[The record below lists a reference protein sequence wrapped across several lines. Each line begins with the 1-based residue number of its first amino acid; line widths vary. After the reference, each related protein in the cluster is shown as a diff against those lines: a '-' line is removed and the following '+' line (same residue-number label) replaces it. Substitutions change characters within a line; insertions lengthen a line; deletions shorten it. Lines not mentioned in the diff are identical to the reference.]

1 MNANGVSTSKLF
13 SLDGATILIT
23 GAASGIGACTASVCA
38 ALGANLILADVVDV
52 STLQAQ
58 LRAENCSVASAR
70 CDVTDRA
77 AVEKLLASSGS
88 IDAMVVCSG
97 ICPFDDWMD
106 ENWDDV
112 FERTNSVNVKGTVNC
127 VRAALPAMM
136 ERGRGRIVLVG
147 SLAGRTGGLLSGP
160 HYVAS
165 KGAVGALVRWFAR
178 LGAPRNVL
186 VNGVA
191 PGPVRTPMISGRNVN
206 MASIPLGRIAEPEE
220 LAGPIAFLCSPAASY
235 ICGAMLDVNGGVY
248 MS

>member
-1 MNANGVSTSKLF
+1 VIEKDDAASKLF
-13 SLDGATILIT
+13 SLNGVKILIA
-23 GAASGIGACTASVCA
+23 GAASGIGACTAAACA
-38 ALGANLILADVVDV
+38 ALGAELVLADILD
-52 STLQAQ
+52 TAALQQQ
-58 LRAENCSVASAR
+58 LRAKNHPVSAAQ
-70 CDVTDRA
+70 CDVTDRS
-77 AVEKLLASSGS
+77 AVEAMFARCGS
-88 IDAMVVCSG
+88 LDALVVCSG

-106 ENWDDV
+106 EGWDDV
-112 FERTNSVNVKGTVNC
+112 FERTNSINVKGTVNC

-178 LGAPRNVL
+178 MGAPHNVL
-186 VNGVA
+186 INGVA
-191 PGPVRTPMISGRNVN
+191 PGPVRTAMISGRNVN
-206 MASIPLGRIAEPEE
+206 LASIPLGRIAEPEE